1 MFISSCKL
9 LLIRQVVLFFMI
21 SEVAAGDLY
30 VRVEDC
36 IELLGLVPKDV
47 RERYSP
53 TPIDRIPD
61 TALDCWKRLRAF
73 PPEPVP
79 LRSKLRSGVEGL
91 PADVTLK
98 FVETTENVD
107 GIDVKFEPQG
117 ESNWAELRK
126 VEVTVASRLFDQLYM
141 DNLSCAI
148 AACYGGGA
156 HTITIKCGL

>member
-1 MFISSCKL
+1 
-9 LLIRQVVLFFMI
+9 MI

-53 TPIDRIPD
+53 IHIDGIPD
-61 TALDCWKRLRAF
+61 TAPDCWKRLRAF

-79 LRSKLRSGVEGL
+79 VSSKLRSGAEEL
-91 PADVTLK
+91 PADMTLC
-98 FVETTENVD
+98 FADTTESRD
-107 GIDVKFEPQG
+107 GIDVKFEPTG
-117 ESNWAELRK
+117 ETDWARLRK
-126 VEVTVASRLFDQLYM
+126 VEVTIASRLFEQLYM